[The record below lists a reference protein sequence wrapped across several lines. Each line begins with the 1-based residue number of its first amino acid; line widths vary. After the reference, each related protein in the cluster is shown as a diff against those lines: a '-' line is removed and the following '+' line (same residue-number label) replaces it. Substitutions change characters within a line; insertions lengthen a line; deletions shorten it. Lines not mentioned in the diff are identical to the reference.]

1 MRRVQTL
8 RRRATGLALAAAV
21 SVLSA
26 APALAVDAP
35 RPPASAPAATPTPG
49 GPADFVRP
57 DSCTSESEESPV
69 RVEVTTLAPRAPTRT
84 DEAFQVAGRLTN
96 CGELPLTRL
105 QVRLGVGSKID
116 SRSGLARADEEPVL
130 GGRRLPPVP
139 AALESLAPGQ
149 ATTFD
154 LRLIVGDLAL
164 GRDNG
169 VFPLAVQAQARYGDA
184 LVRGSV
190 GLASTFVP
198 WFPDGPTAP
207 TRIAW
212 LLPLM
217 DQPRR
222 APDGALLDDE
232 LDALLDSNLDRA
244 GRLHR
249 VLAAAREGAKGGC
262 DQPAARLGQEP
273 APPEVAPPAPVEFC
287 RGEAVPV
294 TYAVDPEL
302 LSAVESMVR
311 PYVVVERGE
320 RRERAASENAVAWLS
335 ALRLAAS
342 SSAVLAV
349 PYADPDVVALSRPE
363 SGVRDDVELLRKLGS
378 AEARRVLGLD
388 TLLTS
393 IAWPPPGPIGG
404 SLEGLIGTPDAGAA
418 PAIVLDE
425 AALPQPP
432 ALLGRTPSA
441 RTTLSSTTGPVTAL
455 VADEGLSRLIE
466 PDPSGARWQ
475 GARLAEQRW
484 IAEVAAIAAER
495 PGQSRTLLVAP
506 GRRADLL
513 PGVAAAVMADTGRLP
528 WLCPV
533 SLADAVS
540 GTERCAQLPDLQ
552 AAARSENRGTLER
565 RGREDSELAP
575 AYVERLG
582 NIRLRSDQFTD
593 EVLIASGEQAKATK
607 ARLLRA
613 RGRAASSAWRDK
625 PAGGRAM
632 LTLLQNDVE
641 GLRSQIRLVSEPV
654 LLTGSTGTLRLTVEN
669 RLDQPVN
676 VGVRLD
682 ETSDARLSSEETDVR
697 EVPGQQAIQVA
708 VRVEARTSG
717 RFVAR
722 ARLVDLS
729 GDAFGEPVDLA
740 VRSTQYGR
748 VALGITG
755 AAAAVLLVAAGVRI
769 TSRALRR
776 SAPRPDPAPLD
787 EPVGSDR

>member
-1 MRRVQTL
+1 MGRVQTL
-8 RRRATGLALAAAV
+8 RRRAAGLALAAGLG
-21 SVLSA
+21 VLSA

-35 RPPASAPAATPTPG
+35 QPAGATPAATPTPDAA
-49 GPADFVRP
+49 PDFVRP
-57 DSCTSESEESPV
+57 DSCTSVSEEAPV
-69 RVEVTTLAPRAPTRT
+69 RVEVTTLAPRAPTQAA
-84 DEAFQVAGRLTN
+84 EPFQVTGRLTN
-96 CGELPLTRL
+96 CGDLPLTRL
-105 QVRLGVGSKID
+105 QVRLAVGSKID
-116 SRSGLARADEEPVL
+116 SRSGLERADEEPVL

-139 AALESLAPGQ
+139 AALDSLAPGE

-154 LRLIVGDLAL
+154 LRLLVGDLAL
-164 GRDNG
+164 GRENG

-198 WFPDGPTAP
+198 WFPDGPIAP

-212 LLPLM
+212 LMPLM

-232 LDALLDSNLDRA
+232 LDALLESNLYRA

-249 VLAAAREGAKGGC
+249 VLASAREGAKGGC
-262 DQPAARLGQEP
+262 DQPAQLEQEP
-273 APPEVAPPAPVEFC
+273 DTPEGAPPGPVETC

-302 LSAVESMVR
+302 LAAVESMVR
-311 PYVVVERGE
+311 PYVVAERGE
-320 RRERAASENAVAWLS
+320 RRQRGASENAVAWLS
-335 ALRLAAS
+335 SLRPAAAAN
-342 SSAVLAV
+342 AVLAV

-404 SLEGLIGTPDAGAA
+404 SLEALIGTTEGGAA

-425 AALPQPP
+425 GALPKPP

-466 PDPSGARWQ
+466 PDPSGPRWQ
-475 GARLAEQRW
+475 GERLAEQRW
-484 IAEVAAIAAER
+484 IAEAAAIAAER
-495 PGQSRTLLVAP
+495 PSQSRTFLVTP
-506 GRRADLL
+506 RRDADLL
-513 PGVAAAVMADTGRLP
+513 PGVAAAVMADSGRLP

-540 GTERCAQLPDLQ
+540 GVERCAQLPDLQ
-552 AAARSENRGTLER
+552 AAGRSEDRGTLER
-565 RGREDSELAP
+565 RGREDTELAP

-593 EVLIASGEQAKATK
+593 EVLIAGGEAAKATK

-632 LTLLQNDVE
+632 LTLLQNDVD

-682 ETSDARLSSEETDVR
+682 QSSDARLSSEETDVR

-729 GDAFGEPVDLA
+729 GGPFGEPVDLA
-740 VRSTQYGR
+740 VRSTRYGR

>member
-1 MRRVQTL
+1 M
-8 RRRATGLALAAAV
+8 
-21 SVLSA
+21 
-26 APALAVDAP
+26 
-35 RPPASAPAATPTPG
+35 
-49 GPADFVRP
+49 
-57 DSCTSESEESPV
+57 

-311 PYVVVERGE
+311 PYVVVERG
-320 RRERAASENAVAWLS
+320 SV
-335 ALRLAAS
+335 
-342 SSAVLAV
+342 
-349 PYADPDVVALSRPE
+349 E
-363 SGVRDDVELLRKLGS
+363 SGRHR
-378 AEARRVLGLD
+378 
-388 TLLTS
+388 
-393 IAWPPPGPIGG
+393 
-404 SLEGLIGTPDAGAA
+404 
-418 PAIVLDE
+418 
-425 AALPQPP
+425 
-432 ALLGRTPSA
+432 RTPSPGSA
-441 RTTLSSTTGPVTAL
+441 
-455 VADEGLSRLIE
+455 
-466 PDPSGARWQ
+466 PSGWRRPPARCW
-475 GARLAEQRW
+475 
-484 IAEVAAIAAER
+484 
-495 PGQSRTLLVAP
+495 PCRTP
-506 GRRADLL
+506 IRTSWR
-513 PGVAAAVMADTGRLP
+513 
-528 WLCPV
+528 
-533 SLADAVS
+533 S
-540 GTERCAQLPDLQ
+540 
-552 AAARSENRGTLER
+552 AARS
-565 RGREDSELAP
+565 P
-575 AYVERLG
+575 
-582 NIRLRSDQFTD
+582 
-593 EVLIASGEQAKATK
+593 ASGTTSSCC
-607 ARLLRA
+607 
-613 RGRAASSAWRDK
+613 ASSAR
-625 PAGGRAM
+625 PRPGGCW
-632 LTLLQNDVE
+632 
-641 GLRSQIRLVSEPV
+641 
-654 LLTGSTGTLRLTVEN
+654 GST
-669 RLDQPVN
+669 P
-676 VGVRLD
+676 
-682 ETSDARLSSEETDVR
+682 
-697 EVPGQQAIQVA
+697 
-708 VRVEARTSG
+708 
-717 RFVAR
+717 F
-722 ARLVDLS
+722 
-729 GDAFGEPVDLA
+729 
-740 VRSTQYGR
+740 
-748 VALGITG
+748 
-755 AAAAVLLVAAGVRI
+755 
-769 TSRALRR
+769 
-776 SAPRPDPAPLD
+776 
-787 EPVGSDR
+787 